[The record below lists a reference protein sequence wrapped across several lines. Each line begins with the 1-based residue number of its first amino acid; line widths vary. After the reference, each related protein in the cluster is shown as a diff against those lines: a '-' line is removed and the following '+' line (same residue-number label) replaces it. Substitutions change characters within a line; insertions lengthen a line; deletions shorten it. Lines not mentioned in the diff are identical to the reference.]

1 MLRGRHRG
9 LPVAID
15 RAVILPFEFRGV
27 ADEAHNH
34 DRDDPVDPEWRS
46 SHGSMFANGPYPD
59 PTTSEKLQRRSWR
72 TSSPDAPERTSNLTV
87 DEV

>member
-27 ADEAHNH
+27 AEDVHDNDDDE
-34 DRDDPVDPEWRS
+34 PVDLDRRS
-46 SHGSMFANGPYPD
+46 SHGSTFANGTYAD
-59 PTTSEKLQRRSWR
+59 AAASEKLQRRSWR
-72 TSSPDAPERTSNLTV
+72 TSTPDNGSPERTSSIHAA
-87 DEV
+87 